1 MNTKGYL
8 QQPLTTYEKGKYN
21 KKCCCQSHC
30 VHRESDKFI
39 IANDEG
45 YKQKL
50 VKTNIFETMIEGE
63 PEIFET
69 SYQSLKG
76 FNLKRPQYFPH
87 KEEVQEILCFLKD
100 TTKILIVCG
109 PEGVSRVNT
118 TIKAIRYAV
127 EHDFEAVQDGG
138 YFVDLQ
144 DVESM

>member
-1 MNTKGYL
+1 MYISHEVGCKDYDHFFRRLTQGTKNKEKQLNNMNTKGYL

-76 FNLKRPQYFPH
+76 FNLKRP
-87 KEEVQEILCFLKD
+87 
-100 TTKILIVCG
+100 
-109 PEGVSRVNT
+109 
-118 TIKAIRYAV
+118 
-127 EHDFEAVQDGG
+127 
-138 YFVDLQ
+138 
-144 DVESM
+144 